1 MFYNN
6 TTNNNTCNK
15 EENIFDKTTSI
26 HNMFLNII
34 YNNFNLVK
42 TQL

>member
-26 HNMFLNII
+26 YNMFLNII